1 MEDFVY
7 HNPVKVIFGRHALQA
22 LTGELSGW
30 GEPILL
36 VYGCGSIK
44 QSGLYQRLCAA
55 LKESG
60 IAFIEHGDVRPN
72 PVLSHVHRGIDKVR
86 SAGCTGVLA
95 VGGGSV
101 IDSGKAI
108 AAGSSAD
115 HDIWKFFTGKKS
127 VRRCL
132 PLLCIP
138 TVAGSGSDM
147 NSGMVLTHDEKLR
160 KFGFAHRLLIPR
172 VSLVDPSLT
181 FSVPFKQTAWGAVDI
196 LVHCLEIYL
205 TGAIDR
211 APLPRRFLE
220 NICQV
225 TMEACRRLQ
234 SDLSS
239 FEDRATL
246 LWAASLALS
255 GITTAGV
262 GRIAMPLHL
271 LEHALSA
278 RRDLAHGAG
287 LAALLP
293 GWLRFRL
300 PANAR
305 RLAAFGRQVFSIRE
319 KDEDQA
325 AVLTIEGFERFF
337 DEIGCTCSLAAHGVT
352 EGLLTELVDHCREQ
366 ARIWR
371 LHEFTDETIAAAYR
385 SCLAGGAR

>member
-7 HNPVKVIFGRHALQA
+7 HNPVKVIFGRHALAA

-30 GEPILL
+30 GEPVLL

-44 QSGLYQRLCAA
+44 RTGLYQRLCAA
-55 LKESG
+55 LKEAG
-60 IAFIEHGDVRPN
+60 IAFIEHGGVQTN
-72 PVLSHVHRGIDKVR
+72 PLLSHVHSGIDKVR
-86 SAGCTGVLA
+86 SAGCTGVLT

-108 AAGSSAD
+108 AAGCCAA
-115 HDIWKFFTGKKS
+115 HDIWKCFTGKKS
-127 VRRCL
+127 VSRCL

-147 NSGMVLTHDEKLR
+147 NSGMVLTHDQKQR

-181 FSVPFKQTAWGAVDI
+181 VSVPFYQTAWGAVDT
-196 LVHCLEIYL
+196 LVHCLEVYL
-205 TGAIDR
+205 TGAIDQ
-211 APLPRRFLE
+211 APLQRRFLE
-220 NICQV
+220 NICQA
-225 TMEACRRLQ
+225 TIAACRRLQ
-234 SDLSS
+234 ADPQSYT
-239 FEDRATL
+239 DRATM

-255 GITTAGV
+255 GITTAGL

-300 PANAR
+300 PANAS
-305 RLAAFGRQVFSIRE
+305 RLAGFGRQVFSIRG
-319 KDEDQA
+319 KDEVQA
-325 AVLTIEGFERFF
+325 AVLTIEAFERFLR
-337 DEIGCTCSLAAHGVT
+337 EIDCPCSLAALGVA
-352 EGLLTELVDHCREQ
+352 EELLTELVDHCREQ
-366 ARIWR
+366 ARVWR
-371 LHEFTDETIAAAYR
+371 LHEFTDEAIAAAYR
-385 SCLAGGAR
+385 SCLTGNPR